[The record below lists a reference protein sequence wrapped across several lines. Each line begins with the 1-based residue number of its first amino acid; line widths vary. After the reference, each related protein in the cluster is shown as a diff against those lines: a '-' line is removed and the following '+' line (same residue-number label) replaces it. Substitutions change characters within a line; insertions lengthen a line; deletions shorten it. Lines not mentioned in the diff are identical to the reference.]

1 MKGSLQIKNGKF
13 YVVLSYKNEQGKDTR
28 KWISTGLNEKGNKR
42 KAEAILNNILKEYA
56 NKDLFIESKPK
67 RTNDILLCDYLTQ
80 WLTTRRNE
88 VEEITYESYNINI
101 NILAEYF
108 KKKNIYLQELK
119 PYDIQDFYNKLYDK
133 GCNGNTAIHYHVLLR
148 EALQSAVKLG
158 LVEKNVADF
167 VNRPKKE
174 KYQAEFYNKDELKK
188 LFEVIK
194 GDPLELVIH
203 ITAYYGLR
211 RSEVLGLK
219 WSAIDFT
226 NKMIKINHK
235 VVRVEKKGL
244 VRKNKMKNKTSNRT
258 LPLIPHIEQM
268 LIAEQQ
274 RQANNKKMC
283 GNSYNKDF
291 LDYVCVNDLGEL
303 FKPDYLTQHF
313 RIIQDKNNLKHI
325 RFHDLRH
332 SCASLMLANGTPM
345 KQIQEWLGHSTFQTT
360 ADIYAHLDYSSKI
373 SSAITISNALT
384 FDEPQKQDSNDYKQN
399 NEYEDDFK
407 EKSNEELECEIQ
419 RLQEIIQKRE
429 QQEVFEQERQIRK
442 KKKERDFEM

>member
-13 YVVLSYKNEQGKDTR
+13 YAVLSYKNEQGKDTR
-28 KWISTGLNEKGNKR
+28 KWIATGLNEKGNKR

-56 NKDLFIESKPK
+56 NKDLFTESKPK
-67 RTNDILLCDYLTQ
+67 RTYDILLCDYLTQ

-108 KKKNIYLQELK
+108 KKKNIFLQELK

-219 WSAIDFT
+219 WSAIDFI

-235 VVRVEKKGL
+235 VVRVKKKGL

-291 LDYVCVNDLGEL
+291 LDYVCVNGLGEL

-360 ADIYAHLDYSSKI
+360 ADIYAHLDYTSKI
-373 SSAITISNALT
+373 SSANTISNALT
-384 FDEPQKQDSNDYKQN
+384 FDEPQKQDLNNYKQN
-399 NEYEDDFK
+399 NEYEDDFE

-429 QQEVFEQERQIRK
+429 QQEEFEQERKIRK
-442 KKKERDFEM
+442 RKKERDFEM